1 MELRNL
7 KTFAKVAE
15 IGNFSRAA
23 QELGYA
29 QSTVTMQIQALEQE
43 LQATL
48 FERNG
53 KRITLSPA
61 GEEFREFAYEILR
74 QERRAIDYFQKD
86 SEPTGL
92 IKVGVMETMCASRYG
107 DIFKGFL
114 KRFPK
119 VKLKIF
125 VASSLDCMAMLDKGE
140 LDVILTVDKKLNRP
154 NWKTAHEK
162 ETEISFFCSKKHP
175 FAKRK
180 SVAVDEL
187 IKENFIQIEEGCN
200 YRQAFEQYL
209 ADQGKWVRN
218 IQEVGYT
225 SMIIDCV
232 ADNLGVS
239 LLPKFTLEQALQED
253 RIALINVKGYSI
265 SMLMQ
270 VIYSKNRWATPALRA
285 FMEFSKEVL
294 V

>member
-53 KRITLSPA
+53 KRITLSAA
-61 GEEFREFAYEILR
+61 GEEFREFAYEMLR
-74 QERRAIDYFQKD
+74 QERSAIDHFQKD
-86 SEPTGL
+86 LEPSGF

-114 KRFPK
+114 KKYPQ
-119 VKLKIF
+119 VKLKII
-125 VASSLDCMAMLDKGE
+125 VAKTLDCMAMLEKGE

-154 NWKTAHEK
+154 NWEVFHEIQ
-162 ETEISFFCSKKHP
+162 TEICFFCSSRHP
-175 FAKRK
+175 FASRK
-180 SVAVDEL
+180 SVPVDEL
-187 IKENFIQIEEGCN
+187 IQEDFIQIEEGCN

-209 ADQGKWVRN
+209 ADQGKWVNN

-225 SMIIDCV
+225 SMIIDSV

-239 LLPKFTLEQALQED
+239 LLPRFTLEKALEEG
-253 RIALINVKGYSI
+253 RIAVFDVEEYGV

-270 VIYSKNRWATPALRA
+270 VVYSKNRWATRALRA
-285 FMEFSKEVL
+285 FMEYAREVL